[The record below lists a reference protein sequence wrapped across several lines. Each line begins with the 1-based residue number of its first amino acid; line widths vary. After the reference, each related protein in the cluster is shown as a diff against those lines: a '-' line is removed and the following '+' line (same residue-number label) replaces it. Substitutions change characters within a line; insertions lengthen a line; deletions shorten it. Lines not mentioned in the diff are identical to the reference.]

1 MITHLATGASNYTIT
16 VGDGGLY
23 PCRCGEVHQD
33 MNVLYQHICLHDDI
47 LILEH
52 IGSVHGVLCP
62 LCGASWLTK
71 EMPCEAAGCD

>member
-33 MNVLYQHICLHDDI
+33 MNVLYQHICLHD
-47 LILEH
+47 
-52 IGSVHGVLCP
+52 GVLCP

-71 EMPCEAAGCD
+71 EMSCEAAGCDGRSEK